1 MPLVQREISARM
13 SQHAAAAIFIA
24 AAGTTPTPALDA
36 IAALFGLTAAE
47 KRVAGHVAAG
57 RTRKAIAAA
66 AGVSDDTIKSQ
77 LATIFDKTGTGDQR
91 ELELLIRELSPPLR
105 SR

>member
-1 MPLVQREISARM
+1 VSRHSKCWDD
-13 SQHAAAAIFIA
+13 
-24 AAGTTPTPALDA
+24 AGADWEPIGPVPPPRK
-36 IAALFGLTAAE
+36 

-57 RTRKAIAAA
+57 KTRKEIAAA
-66 AGVSDDTIKSQ
+66 GGVSDGTIKSQ

>member
-47 KRVAGHVAAG
+47 
-57 RTRKAIAAA
+57 
-66 AGVSDDTIKSQ
+66 
-77 LATIFDKTGTGDQR
+77 
-91 ELELLIRELSPPLR
+91 
-105 SR
+105 

>member
-1 MPLVQREISARM
+1 MGPYR
-13 SQHAAAAIFIA
+13 
-24 AAGTTPTPALDA
+24 P
-36 IAALFGLTAAE
+36 GLTAAK

-57 RTRKAIAAA
+57 KTRKETAA
-66 AGVSDDTIKSQ
+66 AGGVSDGTIKSQ